1 MLGYL
6 QKFNNLPA
14 DLRKKVSDREAMQ
27 KIEVLEKKYNI
38 ALAVLIMKI
47 MVSEIELNDLSN
59 YLLKENLS
67 KEQAT
72 ELAQELKQKIFS
84 SLGNYFSAGA
94 VKRVRPASPAGRPVM
109 PTMDISPVNKPKVK
123 GASFFF
129 SSDDEE
135 EIRKLTQKI
144 AMAENTGLASDAID
158 DKLKEITRRVQINF
172 GSADLADRFSQILKT
187 HLRGIRNKLETRAT
201 LMKPFASGGLS
212 FDEDSAEKVM
222 SLADK
227 VLNSKP
233 GEAIKPLPKINL
245 PELAKSDFQAR
256 REISR
261 DAAYDFPKLAKR
273 DDKNSAKGAVSAGRQ
288 GSAFGGD
295 LKKLDT
301 DHELAPLTPAVLPA
315 QAGISVPITEKNAA
329 KAQEKASATLK
340 NIQPEAKSIPPP
352 ADRDLSSMPLI
363 KRRFEAENLSQNQ
376 KVKVED
382 VKYVPRV
389 MGPLDEIKYM
399 DLINFRRLDRD
410 PLKSADKIKSKIN
423 LLEEEDYA
431 KKLEGIKLWRRN
443 PINKLY
449 LEIGGLSIS
458 ENKPVDV
465 IIEERKINNQEYL
478 TADEFKVIMDLNK
491 SLRF

>member
-14 DLRKKVSDREAMQ
+14 DLRQKVSDEPAMK
-27 KIEVLEKKYNI
+27 KIEALEKKYNLP
-38 ALAVLIMKI
+38 LAALIMKV
-47 MVSEIELNDLSN
+47 MVREVALNDLSG
-59 YLLKENLS
+59 YLLKENLVAS
-67 KEQAT
+67 QAD
-72 ELAQELKQKIFS
+72 ELALELRKNIFS
-84 SLGNYFSAGA
+84 SLESYFSAGA
-94 VKRVRPASPAGRPVM
+94 AIPTMDAPALPASPAGE
-109 PTMDISPVNKPKVK
+109 PKVK

-144 AMAENTGLASDAID
+144 VMAENSVPAPITTD
-158 DKLKEITRRVQINF
+158 DKLKEIINRAQINF
-172 GSADLADRFSQILKT
+172 GSVELAERFAQILRT
-187 HLRGIRNKLETRAT
+187 YLRGIRNKLDVRAA
-201 LMKPFASGGLS
+201 LMKPFLNGGLS

-222 SLADK
+222 ILSDK

-233 GEAIKPLPKINL
+233 GEPIKPMPKIRI
-245 PELAKSDFQAR
+245 PELEKSDIPLR

-261 DAAYDFPKLAKR
+261 DAAYDFSKLAAAG
-273 DDKNSAKGAVSAGRQ
+273 DKIKN
-288 GSAFGGD
+288 D

-301 DHELAPLTPAVLPA
+301 GHELAPAPSGAV
-315 QAGISVPITEKNAA
+315 SVPITRKNPP
-329 KAQEKASATLK
+329 QQPEKAPGAPK
-340 NIQPEAKSIPPP
+340 NIPDAVKPP
-352 ADRDLSSMPLI
+352 APAASDLGTMPLI
-363 KRRFEAENLSQNQ
+363 KRRFEAENLSQSQ
-376 KVKVED
+376 KVKIED

-399 DLINFRRLDRD
+399 DLINFRRLDRE
-410 PLKSADKIKSKIN
+410 PVKSAEKIKSKIN
-423 LLEEEDYA
+423 LLAEEDYG
-431 KKLEGIKLWRRN
+431 KRLEGVKFWRLS

-449 LEIGGLSIS
+449 LEIGSSSIS

-465 IIEERKINNQEYL
+465 IIEERKMAGLDYL